1 MAVAI
6 LTRPQQM
13 SSAFA
18 LDLVQQYA
26 KYEIADVLEATHPY
40 LVYGEVGMCWRVPL
54 TLKNPITHNDE
65 SVDHIDVEVH
75 TGHVHVDEEK
85 AQQLRLKA
93 YNLFKAHL
101 LYKNQLM

>member
-1 MAVAI
+1 
-6 LTRPQQM
+6 M

-18 LDLVQQYA
+18 HDLVQQYA
-26 KYEIADVLEATHPY
+26 KYEIADVLEATRPY
-40 LVYGEVGMCWRVPL
+40 LVYGEAGMCWRVPL

-65 SVDHIDVEVH
+65 AVDHIDVEIH
-75 TGHVHVDEEK
+75 TGYMHVNEEK

-101 LYKNQLM
+101 LDKSRIM